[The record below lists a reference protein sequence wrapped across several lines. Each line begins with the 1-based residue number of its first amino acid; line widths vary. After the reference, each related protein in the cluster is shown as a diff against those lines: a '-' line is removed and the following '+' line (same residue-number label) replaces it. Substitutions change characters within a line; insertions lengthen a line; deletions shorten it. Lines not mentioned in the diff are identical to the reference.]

1 MDYTELISAFA
12 ERHAIA
18 GCDASEGKAVTLQID
33 DMTVTLLHDETEARL
48 LICGEIGQPS
58 ADGAAAFAQ
67 MMLKANFSAPDMV
80 FAQNPETDAYAL
92 ICPKAL
98 DALDV
103 NALDA
108 AFEAFANQLETWR
121 TMLADF
127 RVIAAEQPD
136 AAASVAPVDGIRV

>member
-18 GCDASEGKAVTLQID
+18 GCDAGEGTAVTLQID

-48 LICGEIGQPS
+48 LICGEIGQPPP
-58 ADGAAAFAQ
+58 DGAAAFAQ
-67 MMLKANFSAPDMV
+67 TMLKANFSAPDMV
-80 FAQNPETDAYAL
+80 FAQNPETNAYAL

-98 DALDV
+98 NALDV

-108 AFEAFANQLETWR
+108 AFEAFVNQLESWR
-121 TMLADF
+121 AMLADF
-127 RVIAAEQPD
+127 CVVTAEQSD
-136 AAASVAPVDGIRV
+136 AAASDAPVDGIRV